1 MERAG
6 KLLGKVKLPKDTA
19 DPVIRVRA
27 AWKNAAG
34 KKIDEHTRVVDL
46 VRQTLQVEVEDMVWQ
61 RQLNA
66 LKHFI
71 VRNLNE
77 ALGGAVVMDIA
88 FRPMPPRMKPQRA
101 QQHAS
106 QVAATADL
114 AKRKNGIQDPV
125 LDLLYQQ
132 SKNRN
137 TA

>member
-6 KLLGKVKLPKDTA
+6 KLLGKVKLPKDAA
-19 DPVIRVRA
+19 DPLVRIRA

-34 KKIDEHTRVVDL
+34 KKIEEHTRVANL
-46 VRQTLQVEVEDMVWQ
+46 VRNTLVVEVEDMIWQ

-77 ALGGAVVMDIA
+77 ALGQAAVMDID
-88 FRPMPPRMKPQRA
+88 FRPMSPRMKPQRA
-101 QQHAS
+101 AQHSS
-106 QVAATADL
+106 QPARTEL
-114 AKRKNGIQDPV
+114 PKRRNGLQDPV